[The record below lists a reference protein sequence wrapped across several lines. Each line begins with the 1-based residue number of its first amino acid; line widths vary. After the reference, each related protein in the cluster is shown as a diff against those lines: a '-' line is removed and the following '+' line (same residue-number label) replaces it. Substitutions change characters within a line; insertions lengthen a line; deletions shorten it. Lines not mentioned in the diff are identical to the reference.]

1 MINVGFLYPKE
12 TILKYHLTSRECIV
26 IDWLVYFIDSG
37 KQEYIDRSEGRYYW
51 ISYEKVIQDLGD
63 SINIHS
69 IRSVY
74 SLMFRLVE
82 KGVLTKFVS
91 GRNHIKRVHFKFNPE
106 VKEELRSGVK
116 TMPNDPF
123 GLAEE
128 ATKIVGIHPE
138 VLDIL
143 ASLSK
148 IKIGENK
155 LFSFKHPDQGG
166 KVTKSLLNFNRKI
179 LDLYQGR
186 FTRNKYILSEQFIKR
201 NKSLISDE
209 NFSKI
214 RDCKGNWIKVKSL
227 IMSSVKNYILWFSPV
242 RQPLSKSWLPRDVSR
257 WIYEDRN
264 QASIFI
270 ACIMKIPES
279 IESQFSDKVVEGI
292 PDNIYSEAI
301 KLKDDFFPNIDS
313 DITNQFWFNVNKVYK
328 IEIKLRKKYK
338 DNYMVSLWLESDK
351 EGAWS
356 AKYLKWLRTCWGED
370 TKNFLL
376 VKHIGPKGKPWKK
389 WIYSDED
396 LAESSISETIY
407 SDTKEE

>member
-1 MINVGFLYPKE
+1 
-12 TILKYHLTSRECIV
+12 
-26 IDWLVYFIDSG
+26 
-37 KQEYIDRSEGRYYW
+37 
-51 ISYEKVIQDLGD
+51 
-63 SINIHS
+63 
-69 IRSVY
+69 
-74 SLMFRLVE
+74 
-82 KGVLTKFVS
+82 
-91 GRNHIKRVHFKFNPE
+91 
-106 VKEELRSGVK
+106 
-116 TMPNDPF
+116 
-123 GLAEE
+123 
-128 ATKIVGIHPE
+128 
-138 VLDIL
+138 
-143 ASLSK
+143 
-148 IKIGENK
+148 
-155 LFSFKHPDQGG
+155 
-166 KVTKSLLNFNRKI
+166 
-179 LDLYQGR
+179 
-186 FTRNKYILSEQFIKR
+186 
-201 NKSLISDE
+201 
-209 NFSKI
+209 
-214 RDCKGNWIKVKSL
+214 
-227 IMSSVKNYILWFSPV
+227 
-242 RQPLSKSWLPRDVSR
+242 
-257 WIYEDRN
+257 
-264 QASIFI
+264 
-270 ACIMKIPES
+270 MKIPES